1 MRCESRCDNKDATH
15 QDDTMS
21 TLGGH
26 GQIDVR
32 RYKKQ
37 QRILYEMFRE
47 HGFISAAAIYD
58 LEDTYSP

>member
-1 MRCESRCDNKDATH
+1 
-15 QDDTMS
+15 MS